1 MQEVLKL
8 IKPTKK
14 EEQQIKKTAQEII
27 KKIKIPNTKISLG
40 GSSAKGTWLRNNHDI
55 DIYIKFNQKIYS
67 GADISDILKAT
78 LKDAK
83 ELHGSRNYF
92 QIEKGEYTIELIPI
106 IDIKRVENAENI
118 TDISPFHTKWVRK
131 HKKYADDIRLAKAF
145 AKANRFY
152 GAESYIRG
160 FSGYAMEIL
169 TIHYKGFH
177 NLIKNAAK
185 WKSSVSIDTAK
196 HHKTKIQLNEAKM
209 LSPIILVDPVQAT
222 RNVTAV
228 ISKEKYKLFIEAA
241 KAYLKHS
248 SPEFF
253 IAKDFIEELK
263 KKKGNILTIQIL
275 PQEGKRD
282 VVGAKILQ
290 CFEYV
295 QQQLEK
301 NDFLVKEAGWHWK
314 ENENALFYFIIN
326 NEKLS
331 EKIKHYGP
339 PSTQKQGLKQF
350 KQKWKG
356 KIIKKEANRIY
367 IELPRTHTDPNKLL
381 KEIIKSEYIK
391 ARVKESILD

>member
-1 MQEVLKL
+1 M
-8 IKPTKK
+8 
-14 EEQQIKKTAQEII
+14 
-27 KKIKIPNTKISLG
+27 
-40 GSSAKGTWLRNNHDI
+40 
-55 DIYIKFNQKIYS
+55 KFNQKIYS

-78 LKDAK
+78 IKDAK

-92 QIEKGEYTIELIPI
+92 QIQKGEYTIELIPI
-106 IDIKRVENAENI
+106 IDIKRVEHAENI

-131 HKKYADDIRLAKAF
+131 HKKYTDDIRLAKAF

-160 FSGYAMEIL
+160 FSGYAMEVL
-169 TIHYKGFH
+169 TIHYKGFN

-185 WKSSVSIDTAK
+185 WKSSVTLDTAN

-228 ISKEKYKLFIEAA
+228 ISKEKYKIFIKTA
-241 KAYLKHS
+241 KAYHKHPT
-248 SPEFF
+248 PEFF
-253 IAKDFIEELK
+253 IAKDFTKELK
-263 KKKGNILTIQIL
+263 KKKGNIITLQIL

-290 CFEYV
+290 CFEHI

-301 NDFLVKEAGWHWK
+301 HDFLVKEAGWHWK
-314 ENENALFYFIIN
+314 ENETAILYFIIKT
-326 NEKLS
+326 EKLS

-339 PSTQKQGLKQF
+339 PNTQKEGLKQF

-356 KIIKKEANRIY
+356 HKIKKELNRVY
-367 IELPRTHTDPNKLL
+367 IELPRMH
-381 KEIIKSEYIK
+381 KEPKSLVKKIINAEYIQS
-391 ARVKESILD
+391 RVKESILD